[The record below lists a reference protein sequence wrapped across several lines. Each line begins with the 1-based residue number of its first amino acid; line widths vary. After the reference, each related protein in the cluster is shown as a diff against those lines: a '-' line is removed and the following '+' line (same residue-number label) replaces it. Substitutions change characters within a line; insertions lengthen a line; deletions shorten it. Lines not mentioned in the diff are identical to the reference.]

1 MVFLISSAWELGM
14 PSLAGGDEVGVK
26 YKLMITLP
34 PLAPHPRTR
43 NTGYEKVAL
52 GPDTYPGSLER
63 LWPHRI
69 QLRLVTCMG
78 TYLLRQCAD
87 L

>member
-1 MVFLISSAWELGM
+1 MVFLISSAWELGK

-26 YKLMITLP
+26 YKLMIILSL
-34 PLAPHPRTR
+34 LAPHPRTR
-43 NTGYEKVAL
+43 NTSRFGAS
-52 GPDTYPGSLER
+52 PDTYPGSLER

-78 TYLLRQCAD
+78 TCLLRQCAG